1 MNLSLDE
8 IKGITEEDLSGYGI
22 KKEFRR
28 KRFLR
33 HAKNMEPISPLIGGT
48 KKEKRKSKRK
58 LSRKINY
65 LKEDK
70 FNF

>member
-48 KKEKRKSKRK
+48 KKKNVNLKE
-58 LSRKINY
+58 NY
-65 LKEDK
+65 LEK
-70 FNF
+70 